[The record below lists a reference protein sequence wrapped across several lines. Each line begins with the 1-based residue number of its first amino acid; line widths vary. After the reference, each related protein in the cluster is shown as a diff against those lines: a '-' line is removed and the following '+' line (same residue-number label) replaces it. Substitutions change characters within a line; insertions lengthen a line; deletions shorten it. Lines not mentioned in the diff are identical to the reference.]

1 MQEQEPSVLSLKNR
15 WTRYSVIILVV
26 MALVSAAIGFIW
38 VPYANN
44 RQAALTLWEAICS
57 AAGIPVPPR
66 AGVLGDDA
74 AARPSNVIVSANMMR
89 PANAESIGRG
99 ATLAMRCTMC
109 HGIRGVSEAN
119 SPNLAGQIEAA
130 IYKQLRDYQSGH
142 RLSAIMQPMVAGLSD
157 RDMRDLSAYYAY
169 LPHEREPAADARL
182 PQLVS
187 NGAPMRNV
195 GACASCHG
203 GYARQAATPILDGE
217 PETYIRDQLY
227 AFRNG
232 TRSNDLNQQ
241 MRNVA
246 RNLSDAEIAE
256 LASYYAQR

>member
-1 MQEQEPSVLSLKNR
+1 MSELTVKNP
-15 WTRYSVIILVV
+15 WVRYSVGLVLV
-26 MALVSAAIGFIW
+26 AVLLSALIGFIW
-38 VPYANN
+38 VPMSNN
-44 RQAALTLWEAICS
+44 PSIGAVWDAICS
-57 AAGIPVPPR
+57 AAGVPGGSR
-66 AGVLGDDA
+66 ARNLGQDGV
-74 AARPSNVIVSANMMR
+74 ARPSDVIVSANMMR

-142 RLSAIMQPMVAGLSD
+142 RVSAIMRPMVVNLSD
-157 RDMRDLSAYYAY
+157 QDMRDLAAYYAY
-169 LPHEREPAADARL
+169 LPHERAPHEVADEMPR
-182 PQLVS
+182 LVS
-187 NGAPMRNV
+187 NGAPMRNI
-195 GACASCHG
+195 GACITCHG
-203 GYARQAATPILDGE
+203 GAAQQAATPVLEGE
-217 PETYIRDQLY
+217 PEIYIRDQLH

-246 RNLSDAEIAE
+246 RQLSDAEIE
-256 LASYYAQR
+256 QLAAYYARR

>member
-1 MQEQEPSVLSLKNR
+1 MQEPSVLSLKNR
-15 WTRYSVIILVV
+15 WTRYSVVIVLAT
-26 MALVSAAIGFIW
+26 ALVAAAVGFIW
-38 VPYANN
+38 VPLANN
-44 RQAALTLWEAICS
+44 RQAGLSLWDAICS
-57 AAGIPVPPR
+57 AAGV
-66 AGVLGDDA
+66 AGGATSSALGDDA
-74 AARPSNVIVSANMMR
+74 AARPSNVIVSATMMR

-119 SPNLAGQIEAA
+119 SPNLAGQIEGA

-142 RLSAIMQPMVAGLSD
+142 RVSAIMQPMVTPLSD
-157 RDMRDLSAYYAY
+157 RDMRDLAAYYAY
-169 LPHEREPAADARL
+169 LPHEREPGAAGRTP

-187 NGAPMRNV
+187 NGAPMRNI

-203 GYARQAATPILDGE
+203 GYAQQTATPILDGE
-217 PETYIRDQLY
+217 PEAYIRNQLH

-232 TRSNDLNQQ
+232 ARRNDLNQQ

-246 RNLSDAEIAE
+246 RQLTDAEIAE
-256 LASYYAQR
+256 LAAYYAAR

>member
-1 MQEQEPSVLSLKNR
+1 MQEPSVLSLKNR
-15 WTRYSVIILVV
+15 WTRYSVVTLLVT
-26 MALVSAAIGFIW
+26 ALVAAAVGFIW
-38 VPYANN
+38 VPFANN
-44 RQAALTLWEAICS
+44 RQGALSLWEAICS
-57 AAGIPVPPR
+57 AAGMSGG
-66 AGVLGDDA
+66 ATSSALGDGA
-74 AARPSNVIVSANMMR
+74 AARPSNVIVSASMMR

-119 SPNLAGQIEAA
+119 SPNLAGQVEGA

-142 RLSAIMQPMVAGLSD
+142 RVSAIMQPMVALLSD
-157 RDMRDLSAYYAY
+157 RDMRDLAAYYAY
-169 LPHEREPAADARL
+169 LPHEREPAGNKRAV

-187 NGAPMRNV
+187 NGAPMRNI

-203 GYARQAATPILDGE
+203 GYAQQTATPVLDGE
-217 PETYIRDQLY
+217 PDVYIRDQLH

-232 TRSNDLNQQ
+232 TRRNDLNQQ

-246 RNLSDAEIAE
+246 RQLTDAEIAE
-256 LASYYAQR
+256 LAAYYASR

>member
-1 MQEQEPSVLSLKNR
+1 MQEPSVLSLKNR
-15 WTRYSVIILVV
+15 WTRYSVVILLAT
-26 MALVSAAIGFIW
+26 ALVSAAVGFIW

-44 RQAALTLWEAICS
+44 RQAALSLWEAICS
-57 AAGIPVPPR
+57 AAGIP
-66 AGVLGDDA
+66 AGTRTSALGDDA
-74 AARPSNVIVSANMMR
+74 AMRPSNVIVSANMMR

-119 SPNLAGQIEAA
+119 SPNLAGQVEAA

-142 RLSAIMQPMVAGLSD
+142 RVSAIMRPMVAGLSD

-169 LPHEREPAADARL
+169 LPHEREPGRDTRAAPL
-182 PQLVS
+182 LVS
-187 NGAPMRNV
+187 NGAPMRNI

-232 TRSNDLNQQ
+232 ARANDLNQQ

-246 RNLSDAEIAE
+246 RQLTDAEIAE
-256 LASYYAQR
+256 LAAYYASR

>member
-1 MQEQEPSVLSLKNR
+1 MQEPSILSLKNR
-15 WTRYSVIILVV
+15 WTRYSVGFLLAT
-26 MALVSAAIGFIW
+26 ALIAAAVGFIW
-38 VPYANN
+38 VPISNN
-44 RQAALTLWEAICS
+44 SLAAATLWEAICS
-57 AAGIPVPPR
+57 AAGIPSGTR
-66 AGVLGDDA
+66 SSALGDDA

-89 PANAESIGRG
+89 PANVESIGRG

-119 SPNLAGQIEAA
+119 SPNLAGQLEAA

-142 RLSAIMQPMVAGLSD
+142 RLSAIMQPMVASLTD

-169 LPHEREPAADARL
+169 LPHEREPSAHARTV

-187 NGAPMRNV
+187 NGAPMRNI

-203 GYARQAATPILDGE
+203 GYAQQASAPILDGE
-217 PETYIRDQLY
+217 PETYIRNQLN
-227 AFRNG
+227 AFRDG
-232 TRSNDLNQQ
+232 TRRNDLNQQ

-246 RNLSDAEIAE
+246 RQLTDAEIAA
-256 LASYYAQR
+256 LAAYYSSR

>member
-1 MQEQEPSVLSLKNR
+1 MQEPSVLSLKNR
-15 WTRYSVIILVV
+15 WTRYSVVILLVT
-26 MALVSAAIGFIW
+26 ALVSAAVGFVW
-38 VPYANN
+38 VPFANN
-44 RQAALTLWEAICS
+44 RQAALSLWEAICS
-57 AAGIPVPPR
+57 AAGISSG
-66 AGVLGDDA
+66 ASASALGDDA
-74 AARPSNVIVSANMMR
+74 ATRPSNVIVSATMMR

-119 SPNLAGQIEAA
+119 SPNLAGQIEGA

-142 RLSAIMQPMVAGLSD
+142 RVSAIMQPMVAMLTD
-157 RDMRDLSAYYAY
+157 RDMRDLAAYYAY
-169 LPHEREPAADARL
+169 LPHEREPSAHQRKA

-187 NGAPMRNV
+187 NGSPMRNV

-203 GYARQAATPILDGE
+203 GYAQQTATPILDGE
-217 PETYIRDQLY
+217 PEAYIRDQLL

-232 TRSNDLNQQ
+232 GRHNDLNQQ

-246 RNLSDAEIAE
+246 RQLTDAEIAE
-256 LASYYAQR
+256 LAAYYSAR